1 MSKDATPR
9 RTAALVAAVAIVVA
23 AAVAAAQAQ
32 APRGEAQTP
41 GFTVYVDGVA
51 DGGVGDVQTSA
62 SVTQSGLHKAEI
74 EVQGL
79 TGGGLAGYNVTLN
92 WSPAANLTTAPAKII
107 DKTGFVQV
115 VRTAGVGTLT
125 AAFTNLDDITCTNP
139 LAGGAGEGATSA
151 VLMEVEFTAVSPGL
165 TTLSFDTAVTEIALC
180 DTSTVA
186 PDHFDGASISVQ
198 GTPTVTPTHTI
209 TPTVEPT
216 LTPVPTATYTPGPIP
231 YPDLNVTK
239 IDLAD
244 PVGGGDPISYEVL
257 VRNLGPAAA
266 QDVLVYD
273 VIDPATTLVSF
284 SPAPPCFQ
292 LIGGIACGFLMLA
305 ANDGQPGGP
314 DELTISVTVQTA
326 QIYQDIVATNRAGAI
341 ASNELAATENDNEAV
356 ETTAVIA
363 PPAPDLV
370 VTKASQPAKAETRAA
385 VIYRLDIRNIGPGV
399 AQNVVITDSLPA
411 DAVFVG
417 PAPCVAAPGNQ
428 VVCNIATI
436 AANDALPGGPDEVT
450 ILLQVL
456 MPRAKRDV
464 TVTNQVGAT
473 LSNEP
478 PTTLGDNAASATTAV
493 IGCPDVNGD
502 GKVGLPDVT
511 QVSLYWNVFS
521 TDPRWQADVDP
532 ANGVPDGQE
541 RDVNADNKVGLLDVV
556 RIALWWNRICP
567 T

>member
-9 RTAALVAAVAIVVA
+9 RTVALVAAAAIVLA
-23 AAVAAAQAQ
+23 TAVAAALAQ
-32 APRGEAQTP
+32 APRSEAQTP

-62 SVTQSGLHKAEI
+62 SVAQSGLHKVEI
-74 EVQGL
+74 EVQGV
-79 TGGGLAGYNVTLN
+79 TGGGLAAYGIVLN
-92 WSPAANLTTAPAKII
+92 WSPTANLTTTPAKII
-107 DKTGFVQV
+107 DKTGFTQIVK
-115 VRTAGVGTLT
+115 TAGAGTLT
-125 AAFTNLDDITCTNP
+125 AGFSNLDDITCTNP
-139 LAGGAGEGATSA
+139 LAGGAAEGATSA

-165 TTLSFDTAVTEIALC
+165 TTLSFDVALTEIGLC
-180 DTSTVA
+180 DTSTV
-186 PDHFDGASISVQ
+186 PPNHLNGGSINVL
-198 GTPTVTPTHTI
+198 GTPTVTPTLTV
-209 TPTVEPT
+209 TPTIEPT

-231 YPDLNVTK
+231 YPDLRVTK
-239 IDLAD
+239 VDLAD
-244 PVGGGDPISYEVL
+244 PVGGGDPISYEVR

-273 VIDPATTLVSF
+273 VIDPGTTLVSF

-292 LIGGIACGFLMLA
+292 ILGGIACGFLTLA
-305 ANDGQPGGP
+305 ANDGLPGGP
-314 DELTISVTVQTA
+314 DELLISVTVQTA
-326 QIYQDIVATNRAGAI
+326 QIYQDVVVTNRAGAI

-370 VTKASQPAKAETRAA
+370 VTKASQPATAETRAA
-385 VIYRLDIRNIGPGV
+385 VTYRIVIRNIGPGV
-399 AQNVVITDSLPA
+399 AQNVVVTDSLPA
-411 DAVFVG
+411 DAVYVG
-417 PAPCVAAPGNQ
+417 PGPCALAPGNQ

-473 LSNEP
+473 LTNEP
-478 PTTLGDNAASATTAV
+478 PITLGDNAASATTAV
-493 IGCPDVNGD
+493 IGCPDVTGD
-502 GKVGLPDVT
+502 NKVGLPDVT
-511 QVSLYWNVFS
+511 QVSLWWNVFS
-521 TDPRWQADVDP
+521 TQPRWQADVDP
-532 ANGVPDGQE
+532 ANGIPDGQE

-556 RIALWWNRICP
+556 RMALWWNRICP